1 MSQPRF
7 DESLWFEHTN
17 GTRLYP
23 WWRHAAKRSQTAF
36 WVSDGS
42 NLIEDADPIE
52 SVETLIHEV
61 FGRSRSVWLRSKQT
75 PAITGLYR
83 LGEQAIRR
91 WGATAT
97 VKPLIAS
104 AIGHAGSAAHK
115 ISPGLSRDE
124 SRVSAATLAT
134 MLNADMAK
142 LGATEREA
150 LVKQRV
156 GQSLFRDALLDLW
169 DGKCAV
175 SGLDVP
181 ELLRAS
187 HAKPWAECASD
198 AERLDPFNGL
208 LLAPHLDALFDRGY
222 LTFDELGKV
231 IWSAAMP
238 EDACAALGLA
248 DTTFVLRWIDPR
260 HASYLEYHRAH
271 VFRGTSRSA

>member
-17 GTRLYP
+17 GTRLHP
-23 WWRHAAKRSQTAF
+23 WWRHATKRGRTAF

-52 SVETLIHEV
+52 SIEDLIREV
-61 FGRSRSVWLRSKQT
+61 FDRGRSVWLRSKQT

-91 WGATAT
+91 WGATAV
-97 VKPLIAS
+97 VKPLVEV
-104 AIGHAGSAAHK
+104 AIRQAGSATHN
-115 ISPGLSRDE
+115 ISPGSMRDE
-124 SRVSAATLAT
+124 PRMSAATLAA
-134 MLNADMAK
+134 MLTTDMAK

-150 LVKQRV
+150 LVRQRV

-222 LTFDELGKV
+222 VTFDKRGKA

-238 EDACAALGLA
+238 EEACAALGLA
-248 DTTFVLRWIDPR
+248 GPTFVLRWIDPR
-260 HASYLEYHRAH
+260 HVSYLDYHRAH
-271 VFRGTSRSA
+271 IFRGTSRRA